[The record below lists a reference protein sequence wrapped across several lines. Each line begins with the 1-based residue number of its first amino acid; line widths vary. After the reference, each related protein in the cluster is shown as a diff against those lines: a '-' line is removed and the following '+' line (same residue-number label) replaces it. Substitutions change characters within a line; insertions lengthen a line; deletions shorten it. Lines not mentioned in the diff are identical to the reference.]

1 MTEENYFSDCFKSSI
16 FPTIV
21 EIERFELRLDISDSN
36 VPRGWGVGVGLGVGV
51 GRF

>member
-16 FPTIV
+16 FPTTV

-36 VPRGWGVGVGLGVGV
+36 VPRGWGGGGGLGVGV